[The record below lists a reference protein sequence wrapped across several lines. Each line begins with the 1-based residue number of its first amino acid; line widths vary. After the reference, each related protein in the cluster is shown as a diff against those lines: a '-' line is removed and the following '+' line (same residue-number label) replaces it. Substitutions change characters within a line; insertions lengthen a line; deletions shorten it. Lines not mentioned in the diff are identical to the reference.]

1 MYDLQDWAA
10 VQRVYKQTRSKRATA
25 KILGMSR
32 NTVRSLLEEKEA
44 PVYKRTVYKSK
55 IDGFKEQIIEWRCEP
70 FLFNGTRIF
79 RELKAR
85 GYTGSIGPVY
95 RYLSKIEEDI
105 KDHISSKATVRHESP
120 PGDQAQFDWSPYNV
134 PVDGVII
141 TVYCFSMILS
151 ASRKKAV
158 CFSLKA
164 DAAAIYEAIQELFED
179 LGGVT
184 LELLIDNPT
193 ALVIENNPRNEM
205 EIRYNPHALLMARHL
220 GTELNACPCYWP
232 RKKGKIERPFNYI
245 EEQFIK
251 GNHFASMEDL
261 NRRGKD
267 FVESWCNE
275 THTTTKRIPNIHY
288 LQEERDLLLPLP
300 DRRYRLKELE
310 SRIISPDCY
319 ISIGGNKYSVPDIFA
334 AKTMYFRIIYG
345 FRIELYDRKKNYVMK
360 LEASRNKHEILTN
373 SEHYKNVAPKA
384 PTSIPQIRREFT
396 ARYSNGLAYLEA
408 AGKKFDQPTH
418 YARKI
423 MLLEELYDT
432 DIEFF
437 GRVNFTSMT
446 SVVDALGGLD
456 VESDLEFDT
465 GWESG
470 AEIHVNEGMNHF
482 DGISALAFC
491 RERQALPDGDNG
503 RGVHQQAVITAI
515 IKKMMSPAMLRG
527 ASDIIE
533 SVSDGVD
540 TNFTS
545 SQIQSLIKTQLR
557 TNAKWNIYSVAADG
571 TGGTDICYSSGDE
584 ELYVTYPDEDSVA
597 EIIGLIKKVK
607 DGEIIEGSV
616 STE

>member
-10 VQRVYKQTRSKRATA
+10 VQRVYKQTGSKRATA

-44 PVYKRTVYKSK
+44 PVYKRTVYKTK
-55 IDGFKEQIIEWRCEP
+55 IDDFKEQIIEWRCEP

-85 GYTGSIGPVY
+85 GYTGSISPVY
-95 RYLSKIEEDI
+95 RYLSKIDEDI

-134 PVDGVII
+134 PVDGVIT

-164 DAAAIYEAIQELFED
+164 DAAAIYEAIQELFKD

-184 LELLIDNPT
+184 LELLIDNPS
-193 ALVIENNPRNEM
+193 ALVIENNPKTET

-275 THTTTKRIPNIHY
+275 THTTTKRIPNLHY
-288 LQEERDLLLPLP
+288 LQEERDMLLPLP

-319 ISIGGNKYSVPDIFA
+319 ISIGGNKYSVPDIFENIGVRPPNQ
-334 AKTMYFRIIYG
+334 RI
-345 FRIELYDRKKNYVMK
+345 
-360 LEASRNKHEILTN
+360 NK
-373 SEHYKNVAPKA
+373 
-384 PTSIPQIRREFT
+384 
-396 ARYSNGLAYLEA
+396 
-408 AGKKFDQPTH
+408 
-418 YARKI
+418 
-423 MLLEELYDT
+423 
-432 DIEFF
+432 
-437 GRVNFTSMT
+437 
-446 SVVDALGGLD
+446 
-456 VESDLEFDT
+456 
-465 GWESG
+465 
-470 AEIHVNEGMNHF
+470 
-482 DGISALAFC
+482 
-491 RERQALPDGDNG
+491 
-503 RGVHQQAVITAI
+503 I
-515 IKKMMSPAMLRG
+515 I
-527 ASDIIE
+527 
-533 SVSDGVD
+533 
-540 TNFTS
+540 N
-545 SQIQSLIKTQLR
+545 Q
-557 TNAKWNIYSVAADG
+557 
-571 TGGTDICYSSGDE
+571 
-584 ELYVTYPDEDSVA
+584 
-597 EIIGLIKKVK
+597 
-607 DGEIIEGSV
+607 
-616 STE
+616 